1 MTKAKSFKE
10 KMSELEAL
18 LEWFD
23 SEEVNLD
30 EAVKKYEQ
38 ALELSKE
45 LETELTSAK
54 NKIEVLNKKFSR

>member
-10 KMSELEAL
+10 KMTELDTL

-30 EAVKKYEQ
+30 EAVQKYEQ

-54 NKIEVLNKKFSR
+54 NKIEVLNKKFSK